1 MITIRSLRKQKARLG
16 LLFLAPI
23 MSGILIFTAGPILF
37 SLLLSFFYWDIFKP
51 MKFAG
56 LANYQW
62 LFEDEVAGAAFKN
75 TILFAVATVVTQN
88 ILGFTLALSVR
99 NILNKYFRFFFRSVF
114 FLPLLMSGATIS
126 VFMSYMFNTDFGVVN
141 YYLSLIGISQIAWLT
156 STEVALITTVII
168 YVWQHIGFAFI
179 LFLGAFSTMPQEVL
193 DAAKVDGAKGLKK
206 IWHIYLP
213 LVSPTLFFASVIGF
227 IHAVQVFDQPYILT
241 RGGPGDSNRTAVMLI
256 YDVAFQDL
264 EFGYGSAIA
273 FALFLI
279 IFAATLIQF
288 WAQKKWVFYE

>member
-126 VFMSYMFNTDFGVVN
+126 VFMAYMFNTDFGVVN

-156 STEVALITTVII
+156 STQVALITTVII

>member
-273 FALFLI
+273 FVLFLI

>member
-1 MITIRSLRKQKARLG
+1 MITIRSLRKEKARLG

-126 VFMSYMFNTDFGVVN
+126 VFMSYMFNSDFGVVN

>member
-1 MITIRSLRKQKARLG
+1 MITIQSLRKQKARLG

-23 MSGILIFTAGPILF
+23 MTGILVFTAGPILF

-75 TILFAVATVVTQN
+75 TILFAVATVVAQN

-126 VFMSYMFNTDFGVVN
+126 VFMSYMFNSDFGVVN
-141 YYLSLIGISQIAWLT
+141 YYLSLIGISQNAWLT
-156 STEVALITTVII
+156 STQVALITTVII

>member
-1 MITIRSLRKQKARLG
+1 MITIRSLRKEKARLG

-126 VFMSYMFNTDFGVVN
+126 VFMAYMFNTDFGVVN

-156 STEVALITTVII
+156 STQVALITTVII

-193 DAAKVDGAKGLKK
+193 DAAKVDGAKGLKI

>member
-193 DAAKVDGAKGLKK
+193 DAAKVDGAKGLKT

-273 FALFLI
+273 FVLFLI

>member
-1 MITIRSLRKQKARLG
+1 MITIRSLRKEKARLG

-126 VFMSYMFNTDFGVVN
+126 VFMAYMFNTDFGVVN

-156 STEVALITTVII
+156 STQVALITTVII

>member
-1 MITIRSLRKQKARLG
+1 MITIRSLRKEKARLG

-126 VFMSYMFNTDFGVVN
+126 VFMSYMFNSDFGVVN

-156 STEVALITTVII
+156 STQVALITTVII

>member
-1 MITIRSLRKQKARLG
+1 MITIRSLRKEKARLG

-114 FLPLLMSGATIS
+114 FLHLLMSGATIS
-126 VFMSYMFNTDFGVVN
+126 VFMAYMFNTDFGVVN

-156 STEVALITTVII
+156 STQVALITTVII

>member
-1 MITIRSLRKQKARLG
+1 MITIQSLRKQKARLG

-23 MSGILIFTAGPILF
+23 MTGILVFTAGPILF

-75 TILFAVATVVTQN
+75 TILFAVVTVVAQN

>member
-1 MITIRSLRKQKARLG
+1 MITIQSLRKQKARLG

-23 MSGILIFTAGPILF
+23 MTGILVFTAGPILF

-75 TILFAVATVVTQN
+75 TILFAVATVVAQN

-126 VFMSYMFNTDFGVVN
+126 VFMSYMSNTDFGVVN

-273 FALFLI
+273 FVLFLI

>member
-1 MITIRSLRKQKARLG
+1 MITIQSLRKQKARLG

-23 MSGILIFTAGPILF
+23 MTGILVFTAGPILF

-75 TILFAVATVVTQN
+75 TILFAVATVVAQN

-156 STEVALITTVII
+156 STQVALITTVII

>member
-1 MITIRSLRKQKARLG
+1 MITIRSLRKEKARLG

-37 SLLLSFFYWDIFKP
+37 SLLLSFFHWDIFKP

-156 STEVALITTVII
+156 STQVALITTVII

>member
-1 MITIRSLRKQKARLG
+1 MITIQSLRKQKARLG

-23 MSGILIFTAGPILF
+23 MTGILVFTAGPILF

-126 VFMSYMFNTDFGVVN
+126 VFMSYMFNSDFGVVN

-156 STEVALITTVII
+156 STQVALITTVII

>member
-1 MITIRSLRKQKARLG
+1 MITIQSLRKQKARLG

-126 VFMSYMFNTDFGVVN
+126 VFMSYMFNSDFGVVN

-156 STEVALITTVII
+156 STQVALITTVII

>member
-1 MITIRSLRKQKARLG
+1 MITIQSLRKQKARLG

-23 MSGILIFTAGPILF
+23 MTGILVFTAGPILF

-156 STEVALITTVII
+156 STQVALITTVII

>member
-1 MITIRSLRKQKARLG
+1 MITIRSLRKEKARLG
-16 LLFLAPI
+16 LFFLAPI

-126 VFMSYMFNTDFGVVN
+126 VFMAYMFNTDFGVVN
-141 YYLSLIGISQIAWLT
+141 YYLSLIGISQISWLT
-156 STEVALITTVII
+156 STQIALITTVII

>member
-1 MITIRSLRKQKARLG
+1 MVTLQSLRKQKARLG
-16 LLFLAPI
+16 LLFLTPI
-23 MSGILIFTAGPILF
+23 MTGILVFTAGPILF
-37 SLLLSFFYWDIFKP
+37 SLILSFFYWDIFTP

-56 LANYQW
+56 LDNYLW
-62 LFEDEVAGAAFKN
+62 LIEDEVAAAAFKN
-75 TILFAVATVVTQN
+75 TILFAIATVVIQN
-88 ILGFTLALSVR
+88 TLGFTLALSVR
-99 NILNKYFRFFFRSVF
+99 NVLNKYFKFFFRSVF

-126 VFMSYMFNTDFGVVN
+126 VFMTYMFNTDFGVVN
-141 YYLSLIGISQIAWLT
+141 YYLSLIGISQVGWLT
-156 STEVALITTVII
+156 STQVVLITTVII

-179 LFLGAFSTMPQEVL
+179 LFLGAFSTMSQEVL
-193 DAAKVDGAKGLKK
+193 DAAEVDGATGVKK
-206 IWHIYLP
+206 IWYIYLP

-241 RGGPGDSNRTAVMLI
+241 RGGPGDANRTAVMLI

-273 FALFLI
+273 LALFAI

>member
-1 MITIRSLRKQKARLG
+1 MITIRSLRTEKARLG

-126 VFMSYMFNTDFGVVN
+126 VFMAYMFNTDFGVVN

-156 STEVALITTVII
+156 STQVALITTVII

>member
-126 VFMSYMFNTDFGVVN
+126 VFMSYMFNSDFGVVN

-156 STEVALITTVII
+156 STQVALITTVII

>member
-1 MITIRSLRKQKARLG
+1 MITIQSLRKQKARLG

-23 MSGILIFTAGPILF
+23 MTGILVFTAGPILF

-75 TILFAVATVVTQN
+75 TILFAVATVVAQN

-126 VFMSYMFNTDFGVVN
+126 VFMSYMFNSDFGVVN

-156 STEVALITTVII
+156 STQVALITTVII

-179 LFLGAFSTMPQEVL
+179 LFLGSFSTMPQEVL

>member
-1 MITIRSLRKQKARLG
+1 MITIRSLRKEKARLG

-156 STEVALITTVII
+156 STQVALITTVII

>member
-156 STEVALITTVII
+156 STQVALITTVII

>member
-126 VFMSYMFNTDFGVVN
+126 VFMSYMFNSDFGVVN

-156 STEVALITTVII
+156 STQVALITTVII

-273 FALFLI
+273 FVLFLI

>member
-1 MITIRSLRKQKARLG
+1 
-16 LLFLAPI
+16 
-23 MSGILIFTAGPILF
+23 
-37 SLLLSFFYWDIFKP
+37 

-126 VFMSYMFNTDFGVVN
+126 VFMSYMFNSDFGVVN

-179 LFLGAFSTMPQEVL
+179 LFLGAFSTMSQEVL
-193 DAAKVDGAKGLKK
+193 DAAKVDGAKGFKK